1 MTAHSSWKGVA
12 CSRGMAGDGYSSC
25 SCDAIFA
32 ALASRA
38 VSGMMAGGCFLGVLR
53 LAGDLAVLLE
63 GILAAA
69 ASGMC
74 ALRCSSLLLWRRR
87 RCGQRKQ
94 ARSISSNEEMC
105 EYGAVS
111 A

>member
-12 CSRGMAGDGYSSC
+12 CSRGMAGDGYSCC

-38 VSGMMAGGCFLGVLR
+38 VSGMIAGGCFLGVLR
-53 LAGDLAVLLE
+53 FAGDLAVVLVE

-69 ASGMC
+69 TG
-74 ALRCSSLLLWRRR
+74 SSRGALLLF
-87 RCGQRKQ
+87 
-94 ARSISSNEEMC
+94 SPLL
-105 EYGAVS
+105 VLL
-111 A
+111 